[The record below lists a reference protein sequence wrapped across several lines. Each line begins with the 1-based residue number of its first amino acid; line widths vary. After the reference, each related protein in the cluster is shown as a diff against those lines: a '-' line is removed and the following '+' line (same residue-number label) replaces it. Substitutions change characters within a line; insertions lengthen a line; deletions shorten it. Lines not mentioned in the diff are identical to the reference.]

1 MSLLLWRA
9 NVSKTG
15 DEVMPAAPATE
26 VRLTKTSG
34 GDRVMRVFVSERTRL
49 SHTGQEGGLHEV
61 KNQNVR

>member
-26 VRLTKTSG
+26 VRLTKPSG
-34 GDRVMRVFVSERTRL
+34 GDRVMRVDGVCARADTVVA
-49 SHTGQEGGLHEV
+49 HGTG
-61 KNQNVR
+61 RRAS